1 MYIIIFRYFD
11 SNPDIPM
18 YSTEAPS
25 FGADEAVKLLF
36 NAEDDVICSKQP
48 IGCKKSATFIINV
61 SNLGYYDDVRADDLG
76 IWNNKRVRTNH
87 FHISFRGSGK
97 VKHLENLGNTTACT
111 EESILIFIETYLL
124 VAQ

>member
-1 MYIIIFRYFD
+1 
-11 SNPDIPM
+11 M

-97 VKHLENLGNTTACT
+97 VKHLENLGTRQPAQKSQSLYSLKRTYWWHS
-111 EESILIFIETYLL
+111 EILSSFI
-124 VAQ
+124 